1 MKKIVKMSFEGQNL
15 SKLANERNFY
25 DLQNMLTPGVILT
38 LPRVTY
44 VYIIILVKQVYW
56 YISQVAGERLQDHW
70 SSGFL
75 GDDLFSSLVA
85 FCLVLD
91 SDCGYAV
98 VLKKAPTDQSSF

>member
-25 DLQNMLTPGVILT
+25 DLQTKLTPVVILT

-56 YISQVAGERLQDHW
+56 FIFQVEGERSQDHW
-70 SSGFL
+70 SSGCL
-75 GDDLFSSLVA
+75 GDDLLFFLGGILFGS
-85 FCLVLD
+85 
-91 SDCGYAV
+91 
-98 VLKKAPTDQSSF
+98 